1 MPVLTPLVPDLETA
15 GSVGGVCLELQSG
28 GVRFI
33 LSVGACLNSPGARPR
48 QLDLSVVMCVLNC
61 SLEVSG
67 LS

>member
-1 MPVLTPLVPDLETA
+1 MPDLETA

-28 GVRFI
+28 GCQVYSQ
-33 LSVGACLNSPGARPR
+33 LSVPVLTLLVPRPR